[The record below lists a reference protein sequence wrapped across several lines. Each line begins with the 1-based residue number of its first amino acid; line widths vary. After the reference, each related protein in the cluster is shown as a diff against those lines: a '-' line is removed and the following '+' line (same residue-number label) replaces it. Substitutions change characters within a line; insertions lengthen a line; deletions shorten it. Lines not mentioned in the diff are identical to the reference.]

1 MLKKEDWVEIRT
13 QVERGV
19 YKKDVAEQLG
29 VHPRTVS
36 RALERGGAPT
46 GRKSVVR
53 GSKLDPFKPVI
64 DGLLREGVWN
74 AMVILREIQARG
86 YTGGTSILRAYI
98 HPKRPLRRSR
108 ATVRFETGPGE
119 QLQNDWGELITTVAG
134 TPRKVFFNVS
144 TLGFSRRFFFWC
156 SERNDSEHTYEGL
169 IRAFEYFGGATRE
182 VLVDNLKAA
191 VISHRIG
198 ESVRFNDRFIDLAG
212 HYGFVPKACRPR
224 RARTKGKDERMV
236 GYAKHHFFVRYREF
250 ESFDQMNELAEQ
262 WLRDEAD
269 KRLHGTVKEIVIERF
284 GREAPHLKALPVRRY
299 DTSYVEHRSVHWD
312 GYIDVLGNRYSV
324 PSEYCG
330 QTVRIRIRLD
340 GELRVY
346 AGESVVA
353 EHTLRSAGEGW
364 VKVPSHHAELWRDAL
379 RVQRRDLSVYEEVG
393 RWN

>member
-1 MLKKEDWVEIRT
+1 MLKKEDWMEIRT

-19 YKKDVAEQLG
+19 YKKDVAEKLG

-86 YTGGTSILRAYI
+86 YRGGITILRAYI

-198 ESVRFNDRFIDLAG
+198 ESVRFNERFIDLAG

-284 GREAPHLKALPVRRY
+284 GREARRSRCITAEATLNTWSRRQRTPCVKPPVFGPAIMRVFLKAL
-299 DTSYVEHRSVHWD
+299 
-312 GYIDVLGNRYSV
+312 
-324 PSEYCG
+324 
-330 QTVRIRIRLD
+330 
-340 GELRVY
+340 
-346 AGESVVA
+346 
-353 EHTLRSAGEGW
+353 
-364 VKVPSHHAELWRDAL
+364 
-379 RVQRRDLSVYEEVG
+379 
-393 RWN
+393 